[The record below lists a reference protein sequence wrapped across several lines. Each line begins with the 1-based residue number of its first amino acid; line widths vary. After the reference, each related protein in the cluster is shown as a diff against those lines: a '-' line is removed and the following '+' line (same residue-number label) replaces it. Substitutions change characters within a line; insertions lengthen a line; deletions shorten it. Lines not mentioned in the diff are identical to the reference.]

1 MAFFQLVQTDK
12 IIVIV
17 ALSVLVVGLF
27 GAAVAIVRTLK
38 KYKYT
43 TKTERQKMEGSN
55 VEIAAE
61 EYLEEM
67 EMIGDNL
74 VLARNVVYNVGA
86 NGQIEEG
93 KYVLRSAIEGETMFN
108 VRYNGL
114 VREVKDG
121 AIIVLG
127 EGDSI
132 ACVSH
137 SMLITKQ

>member
-1 MAFFQLVQTDK
+1 MQFFQLAQTDK
-12 IIVIV
+12 VIIIV
-17 ALSVLVVGLF
+17 ALCVLAVGLF
-27 GAAVAIVRTLK
+27 GAVVAIARTLK

-43 TKTERQKMEGSN
+43 TKTERKKMEGSN
-55 VEIAAE
+55 QEVAAE
-61 EYLEEM
+61 DYLEEM
-67 EMIGDNL
+67 EMQGDSY
-74 VLARNVVYNVGA
+74 VLARNVIYNVGA

-93 KYVLRSAIEGETMFN
+93 SYVLRSAIEGETEFS

-114 VREVKDG
+114 VREVSDSTE
-121 AIIVLG
+121 IVLG

>member
-1 MAFFQLVQTDK
+1 M
-12 IIVIV
+12 
-17 ALSVLVVGLF
+17 
-27 GAAVAIVRTLK
+27 AIVRTLK

-61 EYLEEM
+61 DYLEEM

-74 VLARNVVYNVGA
+74 VLARNVVYNVGT
-86 NGQIEEG
+86 NGQIETG
-93 KYVLRSAIEGETMFN
+93 KYVLRSAIEGETTFN

-114 VREVKDG
+114 VREVEDG
-121 AIIVLG
+121 TIIVLG

>member
-1 MAFFQLVQTDK
+1 MAFFQLTQPDNV
-12 IIVIV
+12 IIIV
-17 ALSVLVVGLF
+17 ALCVLVVGLL
-27 GAAVAIVRTLK
+27 GAIIAVVSTLK

-43 TKTERQKMEGSN
+43 TKTERKKMEGSS

-61 EYLEEM
+61 DYLEEM
-67 EMIGDNL
+67 EMVGDNL
-74 VLARNVVYNVGA
+74 VLARNVIYNVGES
-86 NGQIEEG
+86 GQIECG
-93 KYVLRSAIEGETMFN
+93 KYVLRSAIEGETEFN

-114 VREVKDG
+114 VREVTDG
-121 AIIVLG
+121 TIIVLN